1 MDPWRIWV
9 ILMPGDGGHT
19 SASLLETTFVKLPLP
34 KIGIFCTCLF
44 GSIFP
49 YVLVL
54 SQKTWQKRDS
64 HKWHSWECFHWITGE
79 FLPYLDVL
87 NLSKGF
93 SLDIGK
99 NWTNV
104 KKCVRHTTDMCHMCL
119 GPWPLVSSWNS
130 DLFTCKTLFCSSI
143 WSKVGKN
150 CTKMKKTCRTR
161 DWHVSRVWDHDHWI
175 PGEILTSLHVNYFSV
190 ALLEPEL
197 GLKPTKKKRGAL
209 KKKLRGFQKN

>member
-9 ILMPGDGGHT
+9 ILMPGDGGHM
-19 SASLLETTFVKLPLP
+19 SASFLETTFVKLPLP
-34 KIGIFCTCLF
+34 KTGIFCTCLF

-54 SQKTWQKRDS
+54 SQKRWQKRDS
-64 HKWHSWECFHWITGE
+64 HKCNSWECFHWITGE
-79 FLPYLDVL
+79 FLPYLDVIH
-87 NLSKGF
+87 LSKAF

-104 KKCVRHTTDMCHMCL
+104 KKCVWHTTDMCHMCL

-150 CTKMKKTCRTR
+150 CTKVKKTCRTR
-161 DWHVSRVWDHDHWI
+161 VRHVTDTCHVSGTMTI
-175 PGEILTSLHVNYFSV
+175 
-190 ALLEPEL
+190 
-197 GLKPTKKKRGAL
+197 
-209 KKKLRGFQKN
+209 GFLAKFWPVYM